1 MNQGLIKVT
10 MKDMFVWKK
19 MKQKNS
25 LFHCAHDKM
34 LTDEK
39 EQVKRWDCSCQSML
53 SKKKGV

>member
-1 MNQGLIKVT
+1 

-34 LTDEK
+34 VTDEK